1 MTNLQ
6 IKPSQESPTIN
17 FNLDGEFLI
26 EGISLVP
33 NVHSFYKP
41 VFDWLDEF
49 EKNLP
54 PRIRIQ
60 LEFEYLNTASI
71 HSVVSVLKKLV
82 TFKSDKV
89 DVKIIWCY
97 AADDD
102 DLLENGQN
110 FQNYV
115 NYPFEFM
122 PK

>member
-1 MTNLQ
+1 MNNLR
-6 IKPSQESPTIN
+6 IAPSQESPTIT
-17 FNLDGEFLI
+17 FTTDGHFKI

-54 PRIRIQ
+54 PKILVE

-71 HSVVSVLKKLV
+71 HTVVTIIKRLVSYTQKNVELKV
-82 TFKSDKV
+82 
-89 DVKIIWCY
+89 IWCY
-97 AADDD
+97 AEEDD

-110 FQNYV
+110 FMNYV
-115 NYPFEFM
+115 NYPFEFQAR
-122 PK
+122 

>member
-1 MTNLQ
+1 MNNLR
-6 IKPSQESPTIN
+6 IAPSQESPSILFETN
-17 FNLDGEFLI
+17 GTFKI

-54 PRIRIQ
+54 PAVHVT

-71 HSVVSVLKKLV
+71 HTVVTILKRVV
-82 TFKSDKV
+82 TYTNKNVQLKV
-89 DVKIIWCY
+89 TWCY
-97 AADDD
+97 TADDD

-110 FQNYV
+110 FMNYV
-115 NYPFEFM
+115 NYPFEFQ

>member
-1 MTNLQ
+1 MNNLR
-6 IKPSQESPTIN
+6 IAPSQESPTIT
-17 FNLDGEFLI
+17 FNTDGHFKI

-54 PRIRIQ
+54 PKILLE

-71 HSVVSVLKKLV
+71 HTVVTIVKRLVAYTQKNVELKV
-82 TFKSDKV
+82 
-89 DVKIIWCY
+89 IWCY
-97 AADDD
+97 AEEDD

-110 FQNYV
+110 FMNYV
-115 NYPFEFM
+115 NYPFEFQAR
-122 PK
+122 

>member
-1 MTNLQ
+1 MNNLQ
-6 IKPSQESPTIN
+6 IKPSQESPTIV
-17 FNLDGEFLI
+17 FDASGDFLI

-41 VFDWLDEF
+41 VFDWLEEF

-54 PRIRIQ
+54 PKITIK

-71 HSVVSVLKKLV
+71 HTVVTILKRLV
-82 TFKSDKV
+82 TYKDKGV
-89 DVKIIWCY
+89 DVTIVWCY
-97 AADDD
+97 AADDE

-115 NYPFEFM
+115 NYNFEFL

>member
-1 MTNLQ
+1 MNNLH
-6 IKPSQESPTIN
+6 IKPSQESPTID
-17 FNLDGEFLI
+17 FNVNGEFLI

-41 VFDWLDEF
+41 VFDWLEEF

-54 PRIRIQ
+54 PRVSIR

-71 HSVVSVLKKLV
+71 HTVVTILKRLV
-82 TFKSDKV
+82 NYTEKNV
-89 DVKIIWCY
+89 EVKIIWCY
-97 AADDD
+97 AADDE

-110 FQNYV
+110 FENYV
-115 NYPFEFM
+115 NYKFEFL

>member
-1 MTNLQ
+1 MNNLR
-6 IKPSQESPTIN
+6 IAPSQESPTIT
-17 FNLDGEFLI
+17 FTTDGHFKI

-54 PRIRIQ
+54 NKILVE

-71 HSVVSVLKKLV
+71 HTVVTIIKRLVSYTEKNVELKV
-82 TFKSDKV
+82 V
-89 DVKIIWCY
+89 WCY
-97 AADDD
+97 AEEDE

-110 FQNYV
+110 FMNYV
-115 NYPFEFM
+115 NYPFEFQAR
-122 PK
+122 

>member
-1 MTNLQ
+1 MTNLR
-6 IKPSQESPTIN
+6 IAPSQESPSILFELNGT
-17 FNLDGEFLI
+17 FKI

-41 VFDWLDEF
+41 VFEWLDEF

-54 PRIRIQ
+54 PSVHIT

-71 HSVVSVLKKLV
+71 HTVVTILKRLV
-82 TFKSDKV
+82 TYTSKNVQLKV
-89 DVKIIWCY
+89 TWCY
-97 AADDD
+97 TADDD

-110 FQNYV
+110 FMNYV
-115 NYPFEFM
+115 NYPFEFQ

>member
-1 MTNLQ
+1 MNNLH
-6 IKPSQESPTIN
+6 IKPSQESPTID
-17 FNLDGEFLI
+17 FNVNGEFLI

-41 VFDWLDEF
+41 VFDWLEEF

-54 PRIRIQ
+54 PSISIR

-71 HSVVSVLKKLV
+71 HTVVTILKRLV
-82 TFKSDKV
+82 NYTEKNAEL
-89 DVKIIWCY
+89 KIIWCY
-97 AADDD
+97 AADDE

-110 FQNYV
+110 FENYV
-115 NYPFEFM
+115 NYKFEFL

>member
-1 MTNLQ
+1 MNNLR
-6 IKPSQESPTIN
+6 IPASQESPSISFTA
-17 FNLDGEFLI
+17 DGIFRI

-41 VFDWLDEF
+41 VFEWLDEF

-54 PRIRIQ
+54 PKIRIE

-71 HSVVSVLKKLV
+71 HTVVTILKRLV
-82 TFKSDKV
+82 AYTKQNV
-89 DVKIIWCY
+89 DLKIVWCY
-97 AADDD
+97 TADDD

-115 NYPFEFM
+115 NHPFEFQ

>member
-1 MTNLQ
+1 MNNLR
-6 IKPSQESPTIN
+6 IAPSQESPTIS
-17 FNLDGEFLI
+17 FNADGHFKI

-54 PRIRIQ
+54 PKILVE

-71 HSVVSVLKKLV
+71 HTVVTIIKRLVSYTEKNVDLKV
-82 TFKSDKV
+82 
-89 DVKIIWCY
+89 IWCY
-97 AADDD
+97 AAEDD

-110 FQNYV
+110 FMNYV
-115 NYPFEFM
+115 NFPFEFQAR
-122 PK
+122 

>member
-1 MTNLQ
+1 MNNLR
-6 IKPSQESPTIN
+6 IAPSQESPTIT
-17 FNLDGEFLI
+17 FSTDGHFKI

-54 PRIRIQ
+54 PKIIVE

-71 HSVVSVLKKLV
+71 HTVVTIIKRLVSYTEKNVELKV
-82 TFKSDKV
+82 
-89 DVKIIWCY
+89 IWCY
-97 AADDD
+97 AAEDD

-110 FQNYV
+110 FMNYV
-115 NYPFEFM
+115 NFPFEFQAR
-122 PK
+122 

>member
-1 MTNLQ
+1 MNNLQ
-6 IKPSQESPTIN
+6 IKPSQESPTIVFETSGN
-17 FNLDGEFLI
+17 FLI

-41 VFDWLDEF
+41 VFDWLEEF

-54 PRIRIQ
+54 PKITIK

-71 HSVVSVLKKLV
+71 HTVVTILKRLV
-82 TFKSDKV
+82 TYTDKGI
-89 DVKIIWCY
+89 DVKIVWCY
-97 AADDD
+97 AADDE

-115 NYPFEFM
+115 NYNFEFL